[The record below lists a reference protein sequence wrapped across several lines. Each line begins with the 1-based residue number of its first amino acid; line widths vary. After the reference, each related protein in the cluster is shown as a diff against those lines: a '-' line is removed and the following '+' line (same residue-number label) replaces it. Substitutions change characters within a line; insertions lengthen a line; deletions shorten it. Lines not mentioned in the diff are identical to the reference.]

1 MASTAV
7 VGSTGLVGSHI
18 LSTLLSL
25 PSISSVHTISR
36 RAPSSADTKL
46 HPLVDAD
53 NTQWAPKL
61 SSITPPPGIFFSALG
76 TTKGAAGSVAAQR
89 LIDYDLN
96 LSLAQTAKSSGVK
109 VYVLISTG
117 GANSKSMIPYPK
129 MKGELE
135 DKVKE
140 LGFEH
145 TVILRPGL
153 IVGDRTE
160 SRPAEWVVRK
170 IAGGMSMLGNGFVD
184 FWAQDKDVI
193 AKAAVAAGLKA
204 LEGGEGVPK
213 VWEIGQ
219 SEVVKLGRTEW
230 KA

>member
-1 MASTAV
+1 
-7 VGSTGLVGSHI
+7 
-18 LSTLLSL
+18 
-25 PSISSVHTISR
+25 
-36 RAPSSADTKL
+36 
-46 HPLVDAD
+46 
-53 NTQWAPKL
+53 
-61 SSITPPPGIFFSALG
+61 
-76 TTKGAAGSVAAQR
+76 
-89 LIDYDLN
+89 
-96 LSLAQTAKSSGVK
+96 
-109 VYVLISTG
+109 
-117 GANSKSMIPYPK
+117 

-160 SRPAEWVVRK
+160 SRPAEWVIRK
-170 IAGGMSMLGNGFVD
+170 IAGGMGMLGHGFVD

-193 AKAAVAAGLKA
+193 AKAAVAAGMKA

-219 SEVVKLGRTEW
+219 GEVVKLGRTEW